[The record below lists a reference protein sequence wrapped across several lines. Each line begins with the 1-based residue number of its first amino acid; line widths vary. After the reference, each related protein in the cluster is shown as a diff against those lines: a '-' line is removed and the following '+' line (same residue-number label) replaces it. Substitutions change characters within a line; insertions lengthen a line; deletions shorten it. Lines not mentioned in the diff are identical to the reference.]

1 MSEMQI
7 KAEMEILDE
16 DLKAS
21 KISKEDY
28 EKKKAELQN
37 KLGQLQRP

>member
-1 MSEMQI
+1 M
-7 KAEMEILDE
+7 DE
-16 DLKAS
+16 DLKAG

-37 KLGQLQRP
+37 KLGQLQKP